1 MPKGDNSKGWP
12 VKKPAR
18 GGPASGMPA
27 SGIPAGGPGLHGP
40 AQHLPQAP
48 QFTAKNQPAPEA
60 KSEGKLTRQAF
71 RDRLAAK
78 LEKVEAVYDA
88 ALVDPDVR
96 VGLVAAKQISVELWG
111 QPAQGIGGSD
121 ELGPIRTV
129 VAWEDEK

>member
-1 MPKGDNSKGWP
+1 MPKGDNSKGWAHRN
-12 VKKPAR
+12 KPAR

-27 SGIPAGGPGLHGP
+27 SGPGLHGE
-40 AQHLPQAP
+40 ASGKARRA
-48 QFTAKNQPAPEA
+48 FDAENQPAPDAKVAGREA
-60 KSEGKLTRQAF
+60 RAAF
-71 RDRLAAK
+71 RERLAAK

-121 ELGPIRTV
+121 ELGPIKTV
-129 VAWEDEK
+129 VMWEDGE